1 MAADTGLLLWQPP
14 GEKPGYGLCWRQW
27 TRCCFINL
35 PLPGPS
41 CGAAPRPRHHTSVEK
56 ELQDPGVQGWRPPA
70 GIVVFAPSATH
81 TQITTAE
88 TPKYRL
94 ERECGQGLEDRGP
107 SS

>member
-1 MAADTGLLLWQPP
+1 MAVAATRRKARLRSVLEAMDTL
-14 GEKPGYGLCWRQW
+14 
-27 TRCCFINL
+27 CFINL

-41 CGAAPRPRHHTSVEK
+41 CGAAPRPRRHTSVEK
-56 ELQDPGVQGWRPPA
+56 ELQDPRVQGWRPPA

-88 TPKYRL
+88 TPKYLL